1 MSTRLTMPDPGAAR
15 SFWLQEALGADPGEP
30 CPPLESHVA
39 ADVCIVGGGFA
50 GLWTA
55 IELSARE
62 PTMRIAL
69 LEQDICG
76 GGASGRNGGF
86 FSSSWWDVEALCGL
100 FGDVEG
106 LRYAHAVS
114 DTVGEAGAWLAEH
127 GVDAW
132 FHHEG
137 VLGIRTGTWQEGP
150 GGEGPAAFLE
160 ARGLGDRMRP
170 LTVEQAREIA
180 DSPRITG
187 ARFIDDSAIV
197 QPARLARGLRRVA
210 LERGVRIFERTTVT
224 GLDRSRPAVVRTEHG
239 AVKADQVV
247 LTIGAWAAGWPG
259 FRRSFGVIADHMV
272 VTEPIPELLAEIGW
286 TSQVGIADGR
296 DLLFYLR
303 PTDDHRIAIG
313 GGGLGVVFGGR
324 ASGRGATHDRRV
336 AEVAA
341 RGLLWLFPQ
350 LEGVRFTH
358 AWGGPIDQTPS
369 FLPFYRTLPPGNV
382 HAGLGFSGHGLS
394 QTMVGSRILAS
405 MVLGVQ
411 DRWTSL
417 PVVGDELGKVPPEPF
432 RYPAIKAAG
441 RALER
446 GDRRSDAGRP
456 RGWLDATVGAAPQAW
471 RDRMVARASRRRA
484 G

>member
-1 MSTRLTMPDPGAAR
+1 M
-15 SFWLQEALGADPGEP
+15 
-30 CPPLESHVA
+30 
-39 ADVCIVGGGFA
+39 
-50 GLWTA
+50 
-55 IELSARE
+55 
-62 PTMRIAL
+62 
-69 LEQDICG
+69 
-76 GGASGRNGGF
+76 
-86 FSSSWWDVEALCGL
+86 
-100 FGDVEG
+100 
-106 LRYAHAVS
+106 
-114 DTVGEAGAWLAEH
+114 
-127 GVDAW
+127 
-132 FHHEG
+132 
-137 VLGIRTGTWQEGP
+137 
-150 GGEGPAAFLE
+150 
-160 ARGLGDRMRP
+160 
-170 LTVEQAREIA
+170 
-180 DSPRITG
+180 
-187 ARFIDDSAIV
+187 
-197 QPARLARGLRRVA
+197 
-210 LERGVRIFERTTVT
+210 
-224 GLDRSRPAVVRTEHG
+224 VRTEHG

-272 VTEPIPELLAEIGW
+272 VTEPIPERLAEIGW

-369 FLPFYRTLPPGNV
+369 FLPFYRTLLPGNV

-405 MVLGVQ
+405 IVLGVQ

-417 PVVGDELGKVPPEPF
+417 PVVGPMNSARSRPS
-432 RYPAIKAAG
+432 RSAIPRSRQRAG
-441 RALER
+441 RWNEVIDGPTRGAL
-446 GDRRSDAGRP
+446 GAGWMP
-456 RGWLDATVGAAPQAW
+456 PWV
-471 RDRMVARASRRRA
+471 RRRRPGATGWWLARRAAEPAEAQYRSSRA
-484 G
+484 GSSPGSASFSTNTVVPVEVALPWMRWAS

>member
-1 MSTRLTMPDPGAAR
+1 
-15 SFWLQEALGADPGEP
+15 
-30 CPPLESHVA
+30 
-39 ADVCIVGGGFA
+39 
-50 GLWTA
+50 
-55 IELSARE
+55 
-62 PTMRIAL
+62 
-69 LEQDICG
+69 
-76 GGASGRNGGF
+76 
-86 FSSSWWDVEALCGL
+86 
-100 FGDVEG
+100 
-106 LRYAHAVS
+106 
-114 DTVGEAGAWLAEH
+114 
-127 GVDAW
+127 
-132 FHHEG
+132 
-137 VLGIRTGTWQEGP
+137 
-150 GGEGPAAFLE
+150 
-160 ARGLGDRMRP
+160 MRP

-210 LERGVRIFERTTVT
+210 LERGVRIFERTAVT

-239 AVKADQVV
+239 AVKADHVV

-417 PVVGDELGKVPPEPF
+417 PVAGNELGRVPPEPF

-441 RALER
+441 RARER
-446 GDRRSDAGRP
+446 GDRRADAGRP

>member
-1 MSTRLTMPDPGAAR
+1 M
-15 SFWLQEALGADPGEP
+15 
-30 CPPLESHVA
+30 
-39 ADVCIVGGGFA
+39 
-50 GLWTA
+50 
-55 IELSARE
+55 
-62 PTMRIAL
+62 
-69 LEQDICG
+69 
-76 GGASGRNGGF
+76 
-86 FSSSWWDVEALCGL
+86 
-100 FGDVEG
+100 
-106 LRYAHAVS
+106 
-114 DTVGEAGAWLAEH
+114 
-127 GVDAW
+127 
-132 FHHEG
+132 
-137 VLGIRTGTWQEGP
+137 
-150 GGEGPAAFLE
+150 
-160 ARGLGDRMRP
+160 
-170 LTVEQAREIA
+170 
-180 DSPRITG
+180 
-187 ARFIDDSAIV
+187 
-197 QPARLARGLRRVA
+197 
-210 LERGVRIFERTTVT
+210 
-224 GLDRSRPAVVRTEHG
+224 
-239 AVKADQVV
+239 
-247 LTIGAWAAGWPG
+247 
-259 FRRSFGVIADHMV
+259 
-272 VTEPIPELLAEIGW
+272 
-286 TSQVGIADGR
+286 GIADGR

-303 PTDDHRIAIG
+303 PTDDDRIAIG

-446 GDRRSDAGRP
+446 GDRRADAGRP

-471 RDRMVARASRRRA
+471 RDRLVARASRRRA

>member
-1 MSTRLTMPDPGAAR
+1 MSTRLSMPDPGAAR

-30 CPPLESHVA
+30 CPPLEAHVA

-62 PTMRIAL
+62 PAMRIAL

-100 FGDVEG
+100 FGDDDG

-114 DTVGEAGAWLAEH
+114 DTVGEAGTWLADH
-127 GVDAW
+127 DVDAW
-132 FHHEG
+132 FHHDG

-170 LTVEQAREIA
+170 LTVERAREIA

-187 ARFIDDSAIV
+187 ARFIEDSAIV

-247 LTIGAWAAGWPG
+247 LAIGAWAAGWPG

-272 VTEPIPELLAEIGW
+272 VTEPIPERLAEIGW
-286 TSQVGIADGR
+286 TSFAGIADGR

-313 GGGLGVVFGGR
+313 GGGLAVVFGGR
-324 ASGRGATHDRRV
+324 ASGRSATHDRRV
-336 AEVAA
+336 ADVAA

-369 FLPFYRTLPPGNV
+369 FLPFYRTLQPGNV

-417 PVVGDELGKVPPEPF
+417 PVVGGELGKAPPEPF

-441 RALER
+441 WALER
-446 GDRRSDAGRP
+446 GDRRADAGRP

-471 RDRMVARASRRRA
+471 RDRLVARASRRRA